1 MEKGSVNSGFPLRAA
16 IFGLLTV
23 VLFALAIWFYD
34 NLEPVIGLTL
44 LGTAFAVPMIWVI
57 LAARDA
63 DSAES
68 PLRGFIPR
76 LTAMIVLGSSFLGYT
91 MWSVNQRIT
100 EIEAGF
106 IVFYILA
113 AFVALRIFKGKPKRP
128 TLTALSGGNLAPRER
143 RRSR

>member
-1 MEKGSVNSGFPLRAA
+1 MVKDSVNSGFPLRAA

-23 VLFALAIWFYD
+23 VLFALAIWFYN

-44 LGTAFAVPMIWVI
+44 LGTAFAAPMIWTV

-63 DSAES
+63 DSAET

-76 LTAMIVLGSSFLGYT
+76 LTAMLVLGSAFLGYT
-91 MWSVNQRIT
+91 MWSVNRRIT
-100 EIEAGF
+100 AIEGGS
-106 IVFYILA
+106 IVFYLLA
-113 AFVALRIFKGKPKRP
+113 ALIALRIFRGKPRRP
-128 TLTALSGGNLAPRER
+128 TLTALSGGNLRPRER